1 MTDVDRIAANRGQ
14 QAQREWAEVEAAFD
28 RVREAI
34 LNNLAETSPAMPD
47 KVLKLHMSVQ
57 NLTAV
62 RQAVFD
68 VINNG
73 AYAQQALA
81 SAGLTRPN

>member
-1 MTDVDRIAANRGQ
+1 MSDIDREAANRGQ
-14 QAQREWAEVEAAFD
+14 QAEREWQEVSSAFD
-28 RVREAI
+28 RVRVAI
-34 LNNLAETSPAMPD
+34 LNEIAATSPAQPE

-62 RQAVFD
+62 REAVMN

-73 AYAQQALA
+73 AVAKVALA